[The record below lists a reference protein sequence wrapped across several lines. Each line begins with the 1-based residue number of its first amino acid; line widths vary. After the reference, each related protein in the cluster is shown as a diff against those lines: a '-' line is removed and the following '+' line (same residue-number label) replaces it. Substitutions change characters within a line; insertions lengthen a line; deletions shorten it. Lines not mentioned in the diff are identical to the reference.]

1 MSGENIKFIFKRA
14 LTHYISILEN
24 LKNDKEIE
32 FSNDIFREDIQLNIN
47 KLNDIIKG
55 FDTYDALMSVEQNR
69 ELLCSAL
76 QSYIQGLENMKKLIE
91 SKLQTSEPSL
101 PTIKFMKVEV
111 ELELAK
117 IRLVLASNRIA
128 QLPKLPV
135 VCPTPISYQN
145 YY

>member
-14 LTHYISILEN
+14 LTHSISILEN

-69 ELLCSAL
+69 NYFVLH
-76 QSYIQGLENMKKLIE
+76 YKGLENMKKLIE

-117 IRLVLASNRIA
+117 RI
-128 QLPKLPV
+128 QTSS
-135 VCPTPISYQN
+135 CIEQDRPTP
-145 YY
+145 

>member
-14 LTHYISILEN
+14 LPHYVSVLEN

-32 FSNDIFREDIQLNIN
+32 SSNDIFREDIQLNIN

-76 QSYIQGLENMKKLIE
+76 QSYIQGLENMKKL
-91 SKLQTSEPSL
+91 
-101 PTIKFMKVEV
+101 M
-111 ELELAK
+111 
-117 IRLVLASNRIA
+117 N
-128 QLPKLPV
+128 
-135 VCPTPISYQN
+135 QN
-145 YY
+145 YRPQNHPYLL